1 MRKVILIFIC
11 FICFVGC
18 GNRDLRNQMRAF
30 MSREIVLPSVMS
42 EICSGKI
49 RGVDNMVID
58 VPTLIMFYG
67 KEECSLCAISHL
79 YDDLSGFQKI
89 NDVMGCKVIILFSLT
104 TVEEVLDVP
113 SHIKD
118 LNFPFPVYIDEFGEF
133 YRQNKDF
140 PSDRRFHSFLVDAD
154 GHPVFIGNP
163 LSSEKLWEIFENTL
177 SKIIIR

>member
-1 MRKVILIFIC
+1 
-11 FICFVGC
+11 
-18 GNRDLRNQMRAF
+18 
-30 MSREIVLPSVMS
+30 
-42 EICSGKI
+42 
-49 RGVDNMVID
+49 
-58 VPTLIMFYG
+58 
-67 KEECSLCAISHL
+67 
-79 YDDLSGFQKI
+79 
-89 NDVMGCKVIILFSLT
+89 MGCKVIILFSLT

-163 LSSEKLWEIFENTL
+163 LSSEKLWEVFENTL